1 MIKDDVQL
9 IHDILSG
16 DEGAF
21 SDLVNRYRKSVHS
34 FAWGKIGDYH
44 IAEEITQ
51 DTFFQVYNKLPTL
64 QDPNRFSGWLFTI
77 THRQCLAWLRKK
89 RIVMQSLEI
98 TNEEILEK
106 TAYVSY
112 LAEQR
117 EKASAERRREIVDN
131 LLSKLPETQRT
142 TMILHYLGEM
152 SCKAIS
158 EILGVSLNTVK
169 SQLNRARKRLKEEE
183 RVLRDDLYQEQ
194 GDNFMENQKPST
206 PVPIGSFKGDVT
218 TWLLP
223 EGAIARLGRGSE
235 PKMTFSPDGQ
245 SLAIGTCIGLWLYD
259 LTTLT
264 PIALWE
270 TERGWVE
277 SVAFSPNGKWIA
289 VSISDRILKILDVQN
304 GTCLTHVKSETFIE
318 GMSFSHDNRYL
329 AVAYWSTSV
338 VEVWH
343 AETGKPFAKLTADIG
358 EGGFYRPVCFSPDTR
373 LIASTCRSATTDR
386 AELIVVWS
394 MESGEQIACLS
405 AHTYWVTTLC
415 FSPCGKFLASGG
427 EDGTVYVW
435 DVNTWQQVKCYT
447 DYGDVYR
454 IIPSWTPDGIL
465 RAAIVNYDDTG
476 PTTISVRDL
485 ESNEK
490 LDTDK
495 VWGQTATEFFSIF
508 EWGNNVIFSNGSQLA
523 YERRHEFINV
533 WTTDNPVKRQF
544 THSPISWPGSLVFSK
559 DGKTLAVKH
568 HHEGIILWDIESK
581 RSRPAIKEESAGKNQ
596 FVYKTDSGKL
606 YAASIKDDSVTL
618 WEVDGGGNPLFE
630 ATGREY
636 WSAFP
641 ALAPTGTLFA
651 YAGED
656 GTIQVWDVQHKKKLY
671 ELTHPLEPSDNNVD
685 DDEDDGDFVD
695 ELKFSYDGKLLA
707 SESKSNNVRLWDM
720 EIGEEVGT
728 FPSDST
734 LGIIEFSPCGQYL
747 SCSGREDLLIWDIKS
762 RKSCNGEE
770 NMYTINRFFLEKVLS
785 LPDECQY
792 VESPVFSSC
801 GQYVANEASWNK
813 DTKNFPICLWEVA
826 SGKHLVTFRGHSTDV
841 HELAFS
847 PDNKLLASSSHD
859 GTVLL
864 WDLTPYL

>member
-1 MIKDDVQL
+1 MVKDDVQL

-16 DEGAF
+16 DERAF

-34 FAWGKIGDYH
+34 FAWRKVGDYH

-51 DTFFQVYNKLPTL
+51 DTFLQVYNKLPTL
-64 QDPNRFSGWLFTI
+64 QEPNRFSGWLFTI

-112 LAEQR
+112 VANQR
-117 EKASAERRREIVDN
+117 EEASAERRREIIDS
-131 LLSKLPETQRT
+131 LLEKLPETERT

-158 EILGVSLNTVK
+158 QYLGVSLNTVK
-169 SQLNRARKRLKEEE
+169 SHLNRARNRLKQEEPIFQ
-183 RVLRDDLYQEQ
+183 DIPDQKQ
-194 GDNFMENQKPST
+194 GDNFMENQKRST
-206 PVPIGSFKGDVT
+206 SVPIGSFKGDVT
-218 TWLLP
+218 TWALP
-223 EGAIARLGRGSE
+223 DGAIARLGRGSE
-235 PKMTFSPDGQ
+235 PKMAFSPDGQ
-245 SLAIGTCIGLWLYD
+245 SLAIGTCIGLWLYE
-259 LTTLT
+259 LATLS
-264 PIALWE
+264 PIAFWE
-270 TERGWVE
+270 VERGVVE
-277 SVAFSPNGKWIA
+277 AVAFSANGKWIA
-289 VSISDRILKILDVQN
+289 ANKSGSQIKILDVQN
-304 GTCLTHVKSETFIE
+304 GACFTHIKTENFIHSITF
-318 GMSFSHDNRYL
+318 SYDNRFL
-329 AVAYWSTSV
+329 AAAYYTSPV

-343 AETGKPFAKLTADIG
+343 SETGKPFARFTPDPERAG
-358 EGGFYRPVCFSPDTR
+358 PYRPVCFSPDTR
-373 LIASTCRSATTDR
+373 LIASTCSSATTDR
-386 AELIVVWS
+386 AESIIVWN
-394 MESGEQIACLS
+394 MENGEQIVCLS

-415 FSPCGKFLASGG
+415 FSPCGQFLASGG

-465 RAAIVNYDDTG
+465 RAAIVHYDDTG
-476 PTTISVRDL
+476 PATISIRDL
-485 ESNEK
+485 ESDEQICN
-490 LDTDK
+490 DQ
-495 VWGQTATEFFSIF
+495 VWGNTIYFSYIGD
-508 EWGNNVIFSNGSQLA
+508 WGNNVLFSNGSQLA
-523 YERRHEFINV
+523 YESRHEFTNV
-533 WTTDNPVKRQF
+533 WTSDNPIKRQF
-544 THSPISWPGSLVFSK
+544 IHSPISFPDTLVFSG

-568 HHEGIILWDIESK
+568 YHENVVLWDIESK
-581 RSRPAIKEESAGKNQ
+581 RSRPAISDETAGKNQ
-596 FVYKTDSGKL
+596 FVYRTNNGKL
-606 YAASIKDDSVTL
+606 LAASIQDDTVTL
-618 WEVDGGGNPLFE
+618 WETDGDGRPLLE
-630 ATGREY
+630 ASGREY

-651 YAGED
+651 YTDRD
-656 GTIQVWDVQHKKKLY
+656 GNIYVWNVQSGTKLF
-671 ELTHPLEPSDNNVD
+671 ELKHPLQPSDDD

-707 SESKSNNVRLWDM
+707 SASKSNNVRLWDM
-720 EIGEEVGT
+720 EIGEEVET

-734 LGIIEFSPCGQYL
+734 LNIIEFSPCGQYL
-747 SCSGREDLLIWDIKS
+747 SCSGREDSLIWDIKS

-801 GQYVANEASWNK
+801 GQYVANKASWNK